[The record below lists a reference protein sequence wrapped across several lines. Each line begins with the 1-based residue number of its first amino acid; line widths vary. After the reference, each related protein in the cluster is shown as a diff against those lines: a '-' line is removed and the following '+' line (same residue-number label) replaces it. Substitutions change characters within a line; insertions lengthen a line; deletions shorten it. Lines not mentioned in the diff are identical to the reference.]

1 MSNTK
6 KETSEVK
13 TKKVTKFDKIS
24 ARGVDIVIIDGNP
37 SIKSLASLNEKTFR
51 LFQLLVT
58 MQVNTDRF
66 FDEIIAS
73 LAKKSRI
80 ENRGKDSSAEFY
92 NWRDIVQPSDI
103 RSACLYLMACNIA
116 FFDVYYN
123 GKVLH
128 IKRVE
133 KSASVGTLTAPMKT
147 ETKYTDTEGIEHTE
161 KKTVMKRIR
170 PSASYLSALADVLAC
185 ESFTVYQAM
194 QAASIEAGTDILSD
208 GIDFTVAETKKRT
221 A

>member
-1 MSNTK
+1 MKQAIHLQQYGARRIDVNASINMIQAMKEVFMSK

-13 TKKVTKFDKIS
+13 AKKETRFEKVS
-24 ARGVDIVIIDGNP
+24 ARGEDIVIIDGNP
-37 SIKSLASLNEKTFR
+37 TIKPLASLNEKTFR
-51 LFQLLVT
+51 LFQLLAS
-58 MQVNTDRF
+58 MQVNSDRF
-66 FDEIIAS
+66 FDEIISS

-128 IKRVE
+128 VRRVE
-133 KSASVGTLTAPMKT
+133 
-147 ETKYTDTEGIEHTE
+147 
-161 KKTVMKRIR
+161 
-170 PSASYLSALADVLAC
+170 
-185 ESFTVYQAM
+185 
-194 QAASIEAGTDILSD
+194 
-208 GIDFTVAETKKRT
+208 
-221 A
+221 

>member
-1 MSNTK
+1 MNK
-6 KETSEVK
+6 KETSAVK
-13 TKKVTKFDKIS
+13 AKKETRFDKVS
-24 ARGVDIVIIDGNP
+24 SRGSDIVISDGNP
-37 SIKSLASLNEKTFR
+37 SIKALSSLNEKTFR
-51 LFQLLVT
+51 LFQLLAT

-92 NWRDIVQPSDI
+92 NWRDIIQPSDI

-123 GKVLH
+123 GKMLH
-128 IKRVE
+128 VKRVE
-133 KSASVGTLTAPMKT
+133 KSASVGTLTAPIRT
-147 ETKYTDTEGIEHTE
+147 ETKYTDTEGVEHVE
-161 KKTVMKRIR
+161 KKITMKRIR

-185 ESFTVYQAM
+185 KSFTVYQAM
-194 QAASIEAGTDILSD
+194 QSASIEAGTDILAD
-208 GIDFTVAETKKRT
+208 GIDYTVTETKKRT